1 MNRQTTQEQLDD
13 LLTQE
18 ISDEELKEL
27 LRRLGEIEFAWN
39 PKTSIKDVV
48 EATSADPLLI
58 GRLLADIRKEDWE
71 ERFGLQV
78 DDHEDRI
85 ERIEEEQRRTRR
97 LLSLSA
103 AARNMQRQTS
113 YEAPAA
119 EVDSQLEDPDEYF
132 ESTVSKHMRYF
143 VYAVVACFAIAAIIF
158 LAVTVVGAA
167 TVGHATGIHSGWR

>member
-1 MNRQTTQEQLDD
+1 MNRQTTQEQLDE

-18 ISDEELKEL
+18 ITDDELKEL
-27 LRRLGEIEFAWN
+27 LTRLGEIEFAWN

-78 DDHEDRI
+78 DDHEDRL

-97 LLSLSA
+97 LLNQSSA
-103 AARNMQRQTS
+103 ARSMPRQTP
-113 YEAPAA
+113 YEPPTTRM
-119 EVDSQLEDPDEYF
+119 VNQVEDPEEYF
-132 ESTVSKHMRYF
+132 ESTVSKQMRYF
-143 VYAVVACFAIAAIIF
+143 GYAIVACFA
-158 LAVTVVGAA
+158 LALIVFILVSLF
-167 TVGHATGIHSGWR
+167 HALSSINSSNLPPGWH